1 VSVRRKTGP
10 LLPEEVLRYATQIA
24 DALNTAHRDGVIH
37 RDLKPGNIMLTKSGA
52 KLLDF
57 GLAKVAETGA
67 EAGVTV
73 LATRTTPL
81 TGEGTILGT
90 VQYMA
95 PEQLEGKEADARTD
109 LFAFGAVLYE
119 MTTGRKAFEGK
130 SYASLVAAILERDP
144 PPLLTFQPLAPPA
157 LDHVVRTC
165 LAKEPEARWETAHDV
180 LIQLKWIVE
189 AGSQAGIPRPV
200 ISRRNTRELMAWA
213 LVAVLSLIALALV
226 VFHYR
231 ETPAELQPVRFEV
244 ALPHNVSLGEFGFP
258 VMSPNG
264 RYLVYSG
271 AESTG
276 KNHLW
281 LHSLDSLTTQ
291 ALVAADNAYNP
302 FWSPDSRFVGFF
314 SGGKLKKI
322 DISGGLAET
331 ICDIGGTLLREAV
344 GTATASFCSLTMLE
358 ASIVSRPRAAI
369 RSAFSS
375 WTNRGERR
383 HICGRIF
390 CLMAATF
397 YTCRVALRPGTAGS
411 MWPPWILKKLGGSFP
426 QSRTSATR
434 RLVS

>member
-1 VSVRRKTGP
+1 MIVWTSFTDNVDW
-10 LLPEEVLRYATQIA
+10 IA
-24 DALNTAHRDGVIH
+24 RELA
-37 RDLKPGNIMLTKSGA
+37 
-52 KLLDF
+52 DF
-57 GLAKVAETGA
+57 G
-67 EAGVTV
+67 
-73 LATRTTPL
+73 
-81 TGEGTILGT
+81 
-90 VQYMA
+90 A
-95 PEQLEGKEADARTD
+95 PFGLEGKEADARTD

-119 MTTGRKAFEGK
+119 MSTGRKAFEGK

-200 ISRRNTRELMAWA
+200 ISRRNTRELMAWT
-213 LVAVLSLIALALV
+213 LVAVLSLIASALV

-244 ALPHNVSLGEFGFP
+244 ALPDKISLGEFGFP

-344 GTATASFCSLTMLE
+344 GTAKASFCSPTMLE
-358 ASIVSRPRAAI
+358 ACIVSRPQAAI

-375 WTNRGERR
+375 WTKRGERR

-411 MWPPWILKKLGGSFP
+411 MWPPWILKRLGGSFP

>member
-1 VSVRRKTGP
+1 MIVWTSFTDNVDW
-10 LLPEEVLRYATQIA
+10 IA
-24 DALNTAHRDGVIH
+24 RELA
-37 RDLKPGNIMLTKSGA
+37 
-52 KLLDF
+52 DF
-57 GLAKVAETGA
+57 G
-67 EAGVTV
+67 
-73 LATRTTPL
+73 
-81 TGEGTILGT
+81 
-90 VQYMA
+90 A
-95 PEQLEGKEADARTD
+95 PFGLEGKEADARTD

-119 MTTGRKAFEGK
+119 MSTGRKAFEGK

-244 ALPHNVSLGEFGFP
+244 ALPDKISLGEFGFP

-344 GTATASFCSLTMLE
+344 GTATASFCSPTMLE
-358 ASIVSRPRAAI
+358 ACIVSRPQAAI

-375 WTNRGERR
+375 WTKRGERR

-411 MWPPWILKKLGGSFP
+411 MWPPWILEKLGGSFP

-434 RLVS
+434 RLVLDLWPAGKADGPSVRR

>member
-1 VSVRRKTGP
+1 VQGETLADRLQKGP
-10 LLPEEVLRYATQIA
+10 LSPEQVLRYAIQIA
-24 DALNTAHRDGVIH
+24 DALTTAHRHGVIH

-52 KLLDF
+52 KLIDF
-57 GLAKVAETGA
+57 GLAKMAETGA
-67 EAGVTV
+67 VAGVTV
-73 LATRTTPL
+73 MATQATPL
-81 TGEGTILGT
+81 AGEGTILGT
-90 VQYMA
+90 FHYMA

-119 MTTGRKAFEGK
+119 MSTGRKAFEGK

-244 ALPHNVSLGEFGFP
+244 ALPDNISLGEFGFP

-331 ICDIGGTLLREAV
+331 ICDIGGGL
-344 GTATASFCSLTMLE
+344 CSGRQLE
-358 ASIVSRPRAAI
+358 P
-369 RSAFSS
+369 
-375 WTNRGERR
+375 RR
-383 HICGRIF
+383 HHFVRPPCWR
-390 CLMAATF
+390 
-397 YTCRVALRPGTAGS
+397 RV
-411 MWPPWILKKLGGSFP
+411 
-426 QSRTSATR
+426 
-434 RLVS
+434 